1 MRYTPKQ
8 YAQSLFMALS
18 DKEEKDRN
26 ALLDNFV
33 NLLVRNNNL
42 RLSSQIFQ
50 ELKKLDLE
58 KRGIKEVVVLSARDL
73 GKFEEE
79 VIKNNLKRLL
89 NTEVELTKEVDETL
103 VGGVKIKIDD
113 QVIDA
118 TVKNYLQQLVN
129 HMCA

>member
-103 VGGVKIKIDD
+103 V
-113 QVIDA
+113 
-118 TVKNYLQQLVN
+118 
-129 HMCA
+129 